1 MPCRIDAL
9 ESYIKG
15 KKFMKLF
22 EKHRYQYEKQ
32 HLTQSNKKGR
42 GYLFYLW
49 KIHRIKA
56 IFVLSFSPSL
66 PESQI

>member
-22 EKHRYQYEKQ
+22 EKHLYQYEKQ

-42 GYLFYLW
+42 GYLFYL
-49 KIHRIKA
+49 
-56 IFVLSFSPSL
+56 
-66 PESQI
+66 